1 MKYYF
6 MKLYF
11 ENTDTYT
18 KVYASIQCI
27 ADLKKSLTKRGIYIN
42 HITEVS
48 YEDYLKGSYSEE

>member
-1 MKYYF
+1 